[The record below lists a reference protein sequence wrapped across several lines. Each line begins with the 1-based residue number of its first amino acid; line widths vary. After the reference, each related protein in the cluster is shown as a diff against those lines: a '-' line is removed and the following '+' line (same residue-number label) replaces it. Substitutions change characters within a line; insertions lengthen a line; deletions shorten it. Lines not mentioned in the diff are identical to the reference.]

1 MNEFWNKVYKSDN
14 SFFGDDPSNFA
25 IRCYN
30 HMKENNSKKI
40 LDLGSG
46 HGRDALFFAS
56 VGIEVDS
63 LNYSATAIE
72 ILDKM
77 AKEKRLPIKAKV
89 FDVNNQL
96 PFPDGYFDAVYS
108 HMLLNMRF
116 SLHELHS
123 IFSEIRRV
131 LKSKGLNFFSVRNN
145 NDKSYRKGIEVDK
158 GIYDINGFQV
168 RFLSEEEIRDLVK
181 HEGFEILWIE
191 EEYEEPVTLFLV
203 STRKI

>member
-1 MNEFWNKVYKSDN
+1 MSEFWNKVYKSDN
-14 SFFGDDPSNFA
+14 SFFGVNPSNFA

-40 LDLGSG
+40 LELGVG
-46 HGRDALFFAS
+46 HGRDTLFFAS
-56 VGIEVDS
+56 NGIEVDA
-63 LNYSATAIE
+63 LDYSTTAIE
-72 ILDKM
+72 ILDKI
-77 AKEKRLPIKAKV
+77 AKEKRLPIKTQI

-96 PFPDGYFDAVYS
+96 PFPDDYFNAVYS

-116 SLHELHS
+116 SLHELHF

-145 NDKSYRKGIEVDK
+145 NDKSYHKGIEVDK
-158 GIYDINGFQV
+158 GIYDVNGFQV
-168 RFLSEEEIRDLVK
+168 RFFTEEEIRHLVK
-181 HEGFEILWIE
+181 QEGFEILWIKE
-191 EEYEEPVTLFLV
+191 EDEEQVTLFLV

>member
-1 MNEFWNKVYKSDN
+1 MSEFWSKVYKSDN

-30 HMKENNSKKI
+30 HLKENNSKKI

-96 PFPDGYFDAVYS
+96 PFSRCYFDAIYS

-123 IFSEIRRV
+123 IFSEIR
-131 LKSKGLNFFSVRNN
+131 
-145 NDKSYRKGIEVDK
+145 
-158 GIYDINGFQV
+158 
-168 RFLSEEEIRDLVK
+168 
-181 HEGFEILWIE
+181 
-191 EEYEEPVTLFLV
+191 
-203 STRKI
+203 

>member
-1 MNEFWNKVYKSDN
+1 MSEFWNKVYKSDN
-14 SFFGDDPSNFA
+14 SFFGENPSNFA

-30 HMKENNSKKI
+30 QMKENNSKKI
-40 LDLGSG
+40 LDLGAG
-46 HGRDALFFAS
+46 HGRDTLFFAS
-56 VGIEVDS
+56 NGIEVDT
-63 LNYSATAIE
+63 LDYSVTAIK

-77 AKEKRLPIKAKV
+77 AKEKRLPIKAQV

-96 PFPDGYFDAVYS
+96 PYPDGYFDAVYS

-116 SLHELHS
+116 SSHELHS

-131 LKSKGLNFFSVRNN
+131 LEPKGLNFFSVRNHH
-145 NDKSYRKGIEVDK
+145 DKSYRKGIEVDK

-168 RFLSEEEIRDLVK
+168 RFFTGEEIRDLVK
-181 HEGFEILWIE
+181 QEGFEIIWIE
-191 EEYEEPVTLFLV
+191 EGDEEPVTLFLV